1 MPLSTCAQRPPSRG
15 WHPDAGMA
23 LASLALLRQLED
35 SLNASREALLARDL
49 SRLEQGTDEQIRLR
63 RALGILLAGKNVG
76 KNVGKNSDEGADAP
90 PSLCD
95 PLLAENLREAQLR
108 VLQHGRVQ
116 AALLRRAQ
124 RWLRVLSNLL
134 AGPEAGYLDPTS
146 NETRRPWPGT
156 TPSAEKLD
164 TENLNTENFPEDD
177 ACRV

>member
-23 LASLALLRQLED
+23 QASLALLRQMED

-49 SRLEQGTDEQIRLR
+49 ARLEQGTQEQIRLR
-63 RALGILLAGKNVG
+63 RALEILWAGKHNE
-76 KNVGKNSDEGADAP
+76 DADVP
-90 PSLCD
+90 ETLRD
-95 PLLAENLREAQLR
+95 PVLAENLRAAQLR
-108 VLQHGRVQ
+108 VLQQGRVQ

-124 RWLRVLSNLL
+124 RWLRVLSNLQ

-146 NETRRPWPGT
+146 SETRRPWPGT

-164 TENLNTENFPEDD
+164 TENLKTENFPEDD